1 MRFLAVLP
9 MLLLAAC
16 SKPSDEAAVVLYDES
31 YALEIVLDNANG
43 ITSPDGL
50 LWREGVLY
58 IADEG
63 GSAIRSWDGERLV
76 TLADASSGIASPED
90 LRFDAA
96 GTLWFTDDTAGGVW
110 RVTDSGA
117 ERAAPPG
124 DIGESE
130 GLAVDP
136 SGGVDVGDGANGRVF
151 HVTAA
156 GEVEAYGGRR
166 WGIAKP
172 ESMVRAPD
180 GSLLVADNREDRLVR
195 IGTDGDMR
203 EIALPSDLSPESI
216 ALEGDTVWITDS
228 HNGRLYRMKRDR
240 PPEIVALF
248 LADFENINGIA
259 VAPGGILYISVQSDL
274 AAGEGYVLRLAPRGK
289 EAR

>member
-1 MRFLAVLP
+1 MRWLLALACV
-9 MLLLAAC
+9 MLAAC
-16 SKPSDEAAVVLYDES
+16 AQKGDEAAVVLYDENYTLS
-31 YALEIVLDNANG
+31 VALDNADG

-50 LWREGVLY
+50 LWREGALY

-63 GSAIRSWDGERLV
+63 GSAIRRWDGETLV
-76 TLADASSGIASPED
+76 TLADVSSGIASPED

-110 RVTDSGA
+110 RVTGSGA
-117 ERAAPPG
+117 ERADLPG

-151 HVTAA
+151 HVTAT

-203 EIALPSDLSPESI
+203 EIALPAGLSPESI
-216 ALEGDTVWITDS
+216 ALDGDTVWITDS
-228 HNGRLYRMKRDR
+228 HNGRLYRMKRDQS
-240 PPEIVALF
+240 PETVALF
-248 LADFENINGIA
+248 LGDFGNINGIA
-259 VAPGGILYISVQSDL
+259 VAPGGTLYISVQSDL
-274 AAGEGYVLRLAPRGK
+274 AAGEGYVLRLAPRK
-289 EAR
+289 KVAR

>member
-1 MRFLAVLP
+1 MRW
-9 MLLLAAC
+9 LLLLSCVMLAAC
-16 SKPSDEAAVVLYDES
+16 AQKDDEAAVVLYDEGF
-31 YALEIVLDNANG
+31 ALSVALDTTDG

-63 GSAIRSWDGERLV
+63 GSALRRWDGDRLL

-90 LRFDAA
+90 LRFDAE

-117 ERAAPPG
+117 ERADLPG

-180 GSLLVADNREDRLVR
+180 GSLLVADNRENRLGR
-195 IGTDGDMR
+195 IGTDGNMR
-203 EIALPSDLSPESI
+203 EIALPADLSPESI
-216 ALEGDTVWITDS
+216 ALDGDSLWITDS
-228 HNGRLYRMKRDR
+228 HNGRLYRMMRDR
-240 PPEIVALF
+240 PPETVALF
-248 LADFENINGIA
+248 LGDFENINGIA

-274 AAGEGYVLRLAPRGK
+274 AVGEGYVLRLAPRGK